1 MVVELVATA
10 DDVSLSDDADVVLH
24 ILVDDGVLECDFSLM
39 GGRGGGFSFSFPR
52 NKKSSFSKLG
62 SHTNTTTDV

>member
-52 NKKSSFSKLG
+52 NRERE
-62 SHTNTTTDV
+62 